1 MRIIAGELK
10 GRKIIFP
17 EKKNTRPLRD
27 LVKESI
33 FNVIENSHKFEVQI
47 NGSEIL
53 DLFSGSGSFGLE
65 CISRGANKV
74 IFFENYSNTLKIL
87 ERNIS
92 KLEVSNKCEIFDHDS
107 FDIFSKKKILEK
119 KFDIIFIDPPYQE
132 KNINLLIENI
142 IKKKI
147 LSKKGVIIIHRH
159 KRDEIEITTKLK
171 ILDTRFYGISKII
184 IGR

>member
-33 FNVIENSHKFEVQI
+33 FNIIENSNKFEVQI
-47 NGSEIL
+47 NGSGIL

-92 KLEVSNKCEIFDHDS
+92 KLEVSNKCEIFEHDS

-147 LSKKGVIIIHRH
+147 LNKKGVIIIHRH
-159 KRDEIEITTKLK
+159 KKDEIKITTKLR

>member
-33 FNVIENSHKFEVQI
+33 FNIIENSNKFEIQI
-47 NGSEIL
+47 KGSKIL

-65 CISRGANKV
+65 CISRGADKV
-74 IFFENYSNTLKIL
+74 IFFENYSYTLKIL
-87 ERNIS
+87 EKNIS

-107 FDIFSKKKILEK
+107 FDIFSKKK
-119 KFDIIFIDPPYQE
+119 
-132 KNINLLIENI
+132 NSR
-142 IKKKI
+142 KKI
-147 LSKKGVIIIHRH
+147 
-159 KRDEIEITTKLK
+159 
-171 ILDTRFYGISKII
+171 
-184 IGR
+184 